1 MLQVNIIEKCK
12 RNNRKAQLQLYNTY
26 CNGMFVVAKRYLK
39 NDAEA
44 EDTVQEAFLK
54 AFTKLDQFSA
64 EVTFGAWLKRIVIN
78 KCLDVLKAKKA
89 QFITLE
95 ETHMSIADVSNDDE
109 WLTND
114 TVTIHE
120 VIDAINNL
128 SDKYKYVVLLY
139 LIEGY
144 DHNEIAEILQIS
156 TTASRTQ
163 LSRGKR
169 KLQQMLTPKYHGTK
183 H

>member
-1 MLQVNIIEKCK
+1 MLQIDIIEKCK
-12 RNNRKAQLQLYNTY
+12 RNNRKAQLQLYNNY
-26 CNGMFVVAKRYLK
+26 CNGMFIVAKRYLK

-44 EDTVQEAFLK
+44 EDAVQEAFIK
-54 AFTKLDQFSA
+54 AFTKLGQFNSD
-64 EVTFGAWLKRIVIN
+64 VSFGAWLKRIVIN

-89 QFITLE
+89 QLITLE
-95 ETHMSIADVSNDDE
+95 ENHMTIVDGSNDDE
-109 WLTND
+109 WLVD
-114 TVTIHE
+114 DSVTIHD
-120 VIDAINNL
+120 VINAINNL

-144 DHNEIAEILQIS
+144 DHNEIAGILQIS

-169 KLQQMLTPKYHGTK
+169 KLQQMLTPKYHGSK